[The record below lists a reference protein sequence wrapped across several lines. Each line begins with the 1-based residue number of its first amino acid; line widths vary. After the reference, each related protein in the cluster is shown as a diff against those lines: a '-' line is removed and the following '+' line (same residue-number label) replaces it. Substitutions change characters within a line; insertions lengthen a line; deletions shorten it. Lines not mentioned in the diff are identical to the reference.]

1 MIYGIKKREYKKEI
15 QQWERQNISK
25 YQNIKRGICIKLID
39 NLEKKLD
46 RFLEMSKIDNEE
58 LKHFNHILGNIKA
71 YLEGKIDKKELH
83 SLTWHYDKKTIQL
96 IYNIMDKVVKN
107 TKSTREVKKVL
118 KMIMRDKK

>member
-15 QQWERQNISK
+15 QQQERQNISK

-46 RFLEMSKIDNEE
+46 HFLEMSKIDNEE

>member
-15 QQWERQNISK
+15 QQQERLNISK

>member
-15 QQWERQNISK
+15 QQQERQNISK

-71 YLEGKIDKKELH
+71 YLEGKIDKKWIELYCKGDWESCVRYQIEERGEYH
-83 SLTWHYDKKTIQL
+83 PDWMLPDGTIDK
-96 IYNIMDKVVKN
+96 
-107 TKSTREVKKVL
+107 EL
-118 KMIMRDKK
+118 KGR

>member
-1 MIYGIKKREYKKEI
+1 M
-15 QQWERQNISK
+15 
-25 YQNIKRGICIKLID
+25 ID

>member
-15 QQWERQNISK
+15 QQQERQNISK

>member
-1 MIYGIKKREYKKEI
+1 M
-15 QQWERQNISK
+15 
-25 YQNIKRGICIKLID
+25 ID

-46 RFLEMSKIDNEE
+46 HFLEMSKIDNEE